1 MFKYPSREGLT
12 REQSEALEKAAFLI
26 ISARKEAAALLA
38 RAGVTLPDDG
48 FGFGNPCNA
57 HIEAHGNCPCNDYT
71 GDGGPCLTQTTLDT
85 AFPPSRSCGHPPS
98 KHLST

>member
-1 MFKYPSREGLT
+1 MGSPGKGRVLDHQRAERSRGAT
-12 REQSEALEKAAFLI
+12 G
-26 ISARKEAAALLA
+26 
-38 RAGVTLPDDG
+38 AGGSNFTDDG

-57 HIEAHGNCPCNDYT
+57 HIEAHSNCPCNDYT